1 MKNLSLLFFLFI
13 FATNPAYS
21 QNTIHI
27 PADYLTIQEGI
38 NAAQDGDTVL
48 VADSTYFENINFKG
62 KAITVASHFLVD
74 GDSTHIDNTI
84 IDGSQPVNPDSA
96 SVVLFVSGEDTTS
109 ILCGFYITGGSGTYD
124 AQYQGRQGGGIF
136 CFNSGCK
143 ILNNKIV
150 NNTANGIFGSGGGF
164 ATWPLNDPSYVILRE
179 NQITHNTITAS
190 TDIAIGG
197 GIDVYCNGEIT
208 DNIISNNIQ

>member
-84 IDGSQPVNPDSA
+84 IDGSQPTNPDSA

-190 TDIAIGG
+190 TDIAGK
-197 GIDVYCNGEIT
+197 
-208 DNIISNNIQ
+208 SNNP